1 MRRLIYCLIIAL
13 FVCNYAY
20 AQNSIIEKDLQE
32 VMNEKGDEL
41 ISINIV
47 FKAQMDSE
55 KLNDRVAN
63 IDSKKA
69 RREMVMEELK
79 MFSEKSQQEV
89 VSIIRDEERNGR
101 SSGIVCHWL
110 SNSIT
115 CNATREVIDIL
126 SQRDDILVIGYNSDK
141 SAVLTEN
148 GKLKTENLYNE
159 KAEPEITSNVSQ
171 VNAPDVWEMGYTGE
185 GVLVAILDTGVN
197 YEHPDLADHLW
208 DGGSQYPNHGYNSYD
223 GSTDVMD
230 RRGHGTHC
238 AGTICGDGTNGKQ
251 TGIAPNVT
259 LMCVKALNDEGSANA
274 NSICSGMEF
283 AVEHGADVLSMSL
296 GIANSSIA
304 DRTMIRQTCVNVLNA
319 GVIASVA
326 AGNEGGSQSCPI
338 PNNVRV
344 PGSCPAPWIHPD
356 QQVNAGEKSCV
367 VSVGAVDSSDKVAG
381 VSSRGPVTWQETS
394 FGDYPYN
401 PGIGLI
407 RPDVCAPGVDVISL
421 NYANTGYTK
430 MTGTSMAAPCVA
442 GVISLML
449 SKDPSLTPAEI
460 SMILETSAVKLTET
474 KSNDSG
480 SGRVD
485 ALAAVNAVDMG
496 PIRCIIGIVNDE
508 NGNNNGRMNP
518 GEEVIIDLHC
528 ENTSSQ
534 AFSNVTAV
542 LTCKNEWVSFTKPN
556 AEIGNIGA
564 NDLFTI
570 ENTLK
575 VLIDEDAESKTPL
588 YFDVEFYEGNN
599 KISTTR
605 FSGIIYDNTIRYSSF
620 VVMND
625 DNGNGALEAGETA
638 DLGVMLINAGNEI
651 AVDLSGS
658 LSSSSNLVTINENE
672 AFFNSIGAEGN
683 AIAYFNVT
691 LAGNAGSSLNIP
703 FEIEVKDK
711 FNKTNNF
718 SMNYISTC
726 DVVYTLTDEFGDG
739 WNGAKIYAH
748 YSDGSESDTYTIT
761 SGQSQTFTKTLNS
774 GVTVSLEWKKG
785 GVDNECIYSINY
797 ANGTEIFSGKGR
809 QDGVFFSWI
818 YDCSCQNIMYES
830 CEPAQNLELVVYSNC
845 IDIKWDAP
853 ETQDVLYYEVY
864 RDTEQIDV
872 TEELFFRD
880 ENLSSGTYTY
890 NVRPIYEDCYGELI
904 SKQISFTVNTQE
916 IEEINATV
924 YPNPSNDRFIVKA
937 DNMTNI
943 TVFNILGEKVMER
956 NIDADSYEIN
966 GLDNGIYFVNI
977 ETENGLA
984 VRKIVK
990 Y

>member
-69 RREMVMEELK
+69 RREIVMEELK
-79 MFSEKSQQEV
+79 IFAEKSQQEV
-89 VSIIRDEERNGR
+89 VSIIRNEERNGR

-115 CNATREVIDIL
+115 CNATKEVIDIL
-126 SQRDDILVIGYNSDK
+126 AQRDDIFIIGLNADKNVILAQQSDDRY
-141 SAVLTEN
+141 A
-148 GKLKTENLYNE
+148 E
-159 KAEPEITSNVSQ
+159 KVEPEITTNVTQ
-171 VNAPDVWEMGYTGE
+171 VNAPDVWEQGYTGE
-185 GVLVAILDTGVN
+185 GVLVAIIDSGVN
-197 YEHPDLADHLW
+197 YNHPDLADHLW
-208 DGGSQYPNHGYNSYD
+208 DGGAEYPNHGYNSYD
-223 GSTDVMD
+223 DNIDPMD
-230 RRGHGTHC
+230 GTGHGTHC
-238 AGTICGDGTNGKQ
+238 AGTICGDGTGGKQ
-251 TGIAPNVT
+251 TGVAPNAT
-259 LMCVKALNDEGSANA
+259 LMCVKAINESGNA
-274 NSICSGMEF
+274 NVNSIVSGMEF
-283 AVEHGADVLSMSL
+283 AVEHGAQVLSMSL
-296 GIANSSIA
+296 GIKNSSVSE
-304 DRTMIRQTCVNVLNA
+304 RTMLRQTCVNTLEI

-326 AGNEGGSQSCPI
+326 CGNEGGSAANPI

-407 RPDVCAPGVDVISL
+407 RPDVCAPGVDVVSL

-496 PIRCIIGIVNDE
+496 PIKCSIAIVNDA

-556 AEIGNIGA
+556 AELGNIGA

-575 VLIDEDAESKTPL
+575 VVIDEEAESKTPL

-651 AVDLSGS
+651 AVDLSGT

-691 LAGNAGSSLNIP
+691 LASNAGNNLNIP

-761 SGQSQTFTKTLNS
+761 NGQSQTFTKTLNS

>member
-32 VMNEKGDEL
+32 VMNEKGDEP

-69 RREMVMEELK
+69 RREIVMEELK
-79 MFSEKSQQEV
+79 IFAEKSQQEV
-89 VSIIRDEERNGR
+89 VSIIRNEERNGR

-115 CNATREVIDIL
+115 CNATKEVIDL
-126 SQRDDILVIGYNSDK
+126 LAQRDDIFIIGLNADKNVILAQQSDDRY
-141 SAVLTEN
+141 A
-148 GKLKTENLYNE
+148 E
-159 KAEPEITSNVSQ
+159 KVEPEITTNVTQ
-171 VNAPDVWEMGYTGE
+171 VNAPDVWEQGYTGE
-185 GVLVAILDTGVN
+185 GVLVAIIDSGVN
-197 YEHPDLADHLW
+197 YNHPDLADHLW
-208 DGGSQYPNHGYNSYD
+208 DGGAEYPNHGYNSYD
-223 GSTDVMD
+223 DNIDPMD
-230 RRGHGTHC
+230 GTGHGTHC
-238 AGTICGDGTNGKQ
+238 AGTICGDGTGGKQ
-251 TGIAPNVT
+251 TGVAPNAT
-259 LMCVKALNDEGSANA
+259 LMCVKAINESGNA
-274 NSICSGMEF
+274 NVNSIVSGMEF
-283 AVEHGADVLSMSL
+283 AVEHGAQVLSMSL
-296 GIANSSIA
+296 GIKNSSVS

-326 AGNEGGSQSCPI
+326 CGNEGGSAANPI

-407 RPDVCAPGVDVISL
+407 RPDVCAPGVDVVSL

-496 PIRCIIGIVNDE
+496 PIKCSIAIVNDA

-575 VLIDEDAESKTPL
+575 VVIDEEAESKTPL

-651 AVDLSGS
+651 AVDLSGT

-683 AIAYFNVT
+683 AISYFNVT
-691 LAGNAGSSLNIP
+691 LAGNAGSGLNIP

-726 DVVYTLTDEFGDG
+726 EVVYTLTDEFGDG

-853 ETQDVLYYEVY
+853 ETQDVLYYQVY

-880 ENLSSGTYTY
+880 EDLSSGTYTY
-890 NVRPIYEDCYGELI
+890 NVRPVYEDCYGELI

-937 DNMTNI
+937 ENMTNI

-956 NIDADSYEIN
+956 DLDADSYEIN

>member
-69 RREMVMEELK
+69 RREIVMEELK
-79 MFSEKSQQEV
+79 MFADKSQQEV
-89 VSIIRDEERNGR
+89 VSIIRNEERNGR

-115 CNATREVIDIL
+115 CNATKEVIDIL
-126 SQRDDILVIGYNSDK
+126 SQRDDILIIGYNSDK
-141 SAVLTEN
+141 NATLSGESSEV
-148 GKLKTENLYNE
+148 

-171 VNAPDVWEMGYTGE
+171 VNAPEVWEMGYTGE

-197 YEHPDLADHLW
+197 YEHPDIADHLW

-319 GVIASVA
+319 GVVASVA
-326 AGNEGGSQSCPI
+326 AGNEGGSQSSPI

-407 RPDVCAPGVDVISL
+407 RPDVCAPGVDVVSL
-421 NYANTGYTK
+421 NFANEGYTK

-485 ALAAVNAVDMG
+485 ALAAVNSVDMG
-496 PIRCIIGIVNDE
+496 SIRFNSFSIDDE
-508 NGNNNGRMNP
+508 NGNGMINP
-518 GEEVIIDLHC
+518 NEVIAVNIDFD
-528 ENTSSQ
+528 NVSSE
-534 AFSNVTAV
+534 SYNNVTAK
-542 LTCKNEWVSFTKPN
+542 LTCKNEWVNFINAN
-556 AEIGNIGA
+556 AEIGNVEA
-564 NDLFTI
+564 NATI
-570 ENTLK
+570 SINDTFRFIL
-575 VLIDEDAESKTPL
+575 DEEAESKTPL
-588 YFDVEFYEGNN
+588 HFDVEFYQGNE

-605 FSGIIYDNTIRYSSF
+605 FSTLIYDNTVKYSSF
-620 VVMND
+620 IVMND
-625 DNGNGALEAGETA
+625 DNGNGRLEAGETA
-638 DLGVMLINAGNEI
+638 DLGVALINSGNEI
-651 AVDLSGS
+651 ALNLSGV
-658 LSSSSNLVTINENE
+658 LSSSSNIVTINENE
-672 AFFNSIGAEGN
+672 ASFSSIAPNGSAV
-683 AIAYFNVT
+683 AYFNVT
-691 LAGNAGSSLNIP
+691 LASNAGNNINVP
-703 FEIEVKDK
+703 FSIEVKDK
-711 FNKTNNF
+711 NDNTHSFN
-718 SMNYISTC
+718 MNYISSC
-726 DVVYTLTDEFGDG
+726 DVIYTLSDEFGDG
-739 WNGAKIYAH
+739 WNGAKIFAH

-761 SGQSQTFTKTLNS
+761 NGTSATFNKTLNS

-797 ANGTEIFSGKGR
+797 DNGTEIFSGKGR
-809 QDGVFFSWI
+809 QNGIFFSWI

-830 CEPAQNLELVVYSNC
+830 CESVNNLELIVHSNSVEL
-845 IDIKWDAP
+845 KWNAP
-853 ETQDVLYYEVY
+853 ETEGLVHYEIY
-864 RDTEQIDV
+864 RDTRMIATTETLSFID
-872 TEELFFRD
+872 D
-880 ENLSSGTYTY
+880 DISNGTYIY
-890 NVRPIYEDCYGELI
+890 NVRPVYEDCNGELS
-904 SKQISFTVNTQE
+904 SKEVTFIVNTQE
-916 IEEINATV
+916 MKELNAAV
-924 YPNPSNDRFIVKA
+924 YPNPSGDRFIIKA
-937 DNMTNI
+937 ENMTNI

-956 NIDADSYEIN
+956 NIDADIYEIN

-977 ETENGLA
+977 DTENGHA